1 MLFKSGAQIQALT
14 QQLAQAEAETAR
26 MRGDLASL
34 QTAAEAAESGRLS
47 AQSQCE
53 LFRGLAQHIGSFS
66 DSVKES
72 QTSLASLALAM
83 RGETDQMV
91 RSSTAVGDNLGIIN
105 RMADNL
111 EGFTQR
117 LNDTALAVEK
127 LHDRIGEVEGI
138 VKLIKEIADQ
148 TNLLALN
155 AAIEAARAGE
165 YGRGF
170 AVVADEVRKLAER
183 TRGATD
189 EISSLVRTVQD
200 EASQVRDQVRID
212 PEHTEAFQRDSR
224 HAHSGMESL
233 MTLSNQ
239 MLGTIAA
246 SALRSFVETAK
257 VDHLVFKMEI
267 YKVFMGLSD
276 KNEGDFASH
285 TSCRLGKWY
294 YEGDGRDCYSQ
305 LQGYQA
311 VEPPHIDVHKHGVAA
326 VRLFRA
332 GEYAQSLDE
341 LGKMEAASRGVLKNL
356 EIMAA
361 SGDRDPTV
369 LCAGLHGHD

>member
-1 MLFKSGAQIQALT
+1 MFFKSGAQIQALT
-14 QQLAQAEAETAR
+14 QQLAQAEAETVR
-26 MRGDLASL
+26 MRGELASL
-34 QTAAEAAESGRLS
+34 QTAAQAAESGRVS
-47 AQSQCE
+47 AQSQCD
-53 LFRGLAQHIGSFS
+53 LFKGLAPHIGSFS

-72 QTSLASLALAM
+72 QASLASLAQAM

-91 RSSTAVGDNLGIIN
+91 QSSTAVGDNLGIIN

-111 EGFTQR
+111 DGFTQR
-117 LNDTALAVEK
+117 MNDTAQAVEK

-165 YGRGF
+165 FGRGF

-189 EISSLVRTVQD
+189 EISSLVRAVQD
-200 EASQVRDQVRID
+200 EASQVRDQVQID
-212 PEHTEAFQRDSR
+212 PERTESFQRDSR
-224 HAHSGMESL
+224 QAHGGMESL
-233 MTLSNQ
+233 MTLSHQ

-276 KNEGDFASH
+276 KTEGDFSNH
-285 TSCRLGKWY
+285 TACRLGKWY
-294 YEGDGRDCYSQ
+294 YEGDGRACYSQ
-305 LQGYQA
+305 LPGYQS
-311 VEPPHIDVHKHGVAA
+311 VEPPHIDVHRHGVEA

-332 GEYAQSLDE
+332 GEFADSLDQ

-356 EIMAA
+356 EVMAA
-361 SGDRDPTV
+361 SGDRDPGV
-369 LCAGLHGHD
+369 LCAGLHG